1 MKRKQKH
8 LKRKKF
14 YAATA
19 ITVLPTVLMAQ
30 SGSQAKS
37 ALTQVTSELKSIF
50 DTVSTL
56 ALVIAGVMAVVGAI
70 MVFAKIQQ
78 GDQQAAKTIGG
89 WFGAIMFVSLA
100 IGIVI
105 KAFFL

>member
-1 MKRKQKH
+1 MKRKM
-8 LKRKKF
+8 KF
-14 YAATA
+14 LAAVALAVFPA
-19 ITVLPTVLMAQ
+19 ISMAQ

-37 ALTQVTSELKSIF
+37 ALTQVTSELKGIF

>member
-1 MKRKQKH
+1 MKS
-8 LKRKKF
+8 LAV
-14 YAATA
+14 AAL
-19 ITVLPTVLMAQ
+19 TVSPLAAVAQ
-30 SGSQAKS
+30 SGSQAKT
-37 ALTQVTSELKSIF
+37 ALTKVTTELSGIF
-50 DTVSTL
+50 DTVSNL
-56 ALVIAGVMAVVGAI
+56 ALVIAGVMAVVGVI

-89 WFGAIMFVSLA
+89 WFGGIMFVSLA

>member
-1 MKRKQKH
+1 MK
-8 LKRKKF
+8 F
-14 YAATA
+14 FAVAAIA
-19 ITVLPTVLMAQ
+19 ALPAFSWAQ

-37 ALTQVTSELKSIF
+37 ALTKVNSELTGIF
-50 DTVSTL
+50 DTVSNL
-56 ALVIAGVMAVVGAI
+56 ALVIAGVMAIVGVI
-70 MVFAKIQQ
+70 MVFAKIQA

-89 WFGAIMFVSLA
+89 WFGGIMFVSLA